1 MACNPSDLSA
11 LCYANGFTLWHYK
24 TPDHP
29 FDVREAGYFNGA
41 ASMLRVGDF
50 MFANTNCD
58 RVHEVGGCRA
68 VESCVLIVVSNA
80 AGVVE
85 VEPME
90 VGRLMG
96 SVASPL

>member
-1 MACNPSDLSA
+1 MAYNPHNLSA

-50 MFANTNCD
+50 MFANTNGD
-58 RVHEVGGCRA
+58 RVHEFGGYRA
-68 VESCVLIVVSNA
+68 IESYVLIVTSNA

-85 VEPME
+85 VI
-90 VGRLMG
+90 GG
-96 SVASPL
+96 